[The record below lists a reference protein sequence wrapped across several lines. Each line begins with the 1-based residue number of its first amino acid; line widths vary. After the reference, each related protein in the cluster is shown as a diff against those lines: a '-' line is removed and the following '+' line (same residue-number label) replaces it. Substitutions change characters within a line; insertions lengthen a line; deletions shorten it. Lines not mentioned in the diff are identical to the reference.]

1 MKSSVKWNTDTAHVL
16 TLYKYVLGILGLW
29 VLEEKTIF
37 SRIRWFISTILEMSA
52 TVTLSL
58 EVIRHCHGYEEALD
72 AFLSASSSVISMS
85 KLLLHRINWRHK
97 LILVK
102 AIIHDWTF
110 VESPRARDI
119 MLEYARRGRLGSLVF
134 LYLGCASVVFLFA
147 PFVFANVD
155 LPRITEKQV
164 YNKSEIKLLLAAY
177 CVFGSYTSFAYAFVV
192 ILQAL
197 QILVNCISQCGNDG
211 FFFTLTMHV
220 CGQFEILQMD
230 FAEINNDKSFNR
242 YKLGILLEKHRRLI
256 FLARYLQQAF
266 SLVILSQL
274 YMSVILLCVEGFQL
288 IVTLMHDTFAA
299 MKHVLFIVVLLVQ
312 LFLYCFAG
320 QTLELQSER
329 IAYAIYE
336 SSWYDFDTNIMK
348 VMPLIMLRAA
358 IPHRLTA
365 GKFLAMNFTSFK
377 DLLKASASYLSVLRV
392 MLET

>member
-29 VLEEKTIF
+29 VLAEKTIF
-37 SRIRWFISTILEMSA
+37 SRIRWFISTILEMST

-58 EVIRHCHGYEEALD
+58 EVIRHCHDHEDTLD
-72 AFLSASSSVISMS
+72 AFLFASSSVISMS

-97 LILVK
+97 LILVE

-110 VESPRARDI
+110 AESRRSRDI
-119 MLEYARRGRLGSLVF
+119 MLEYARRGRRISLVL
-134 LYLGCASVVFLFA
+134 LYLGCTSVVFLFA
-147 PFVFANVD
+147 PFAFANVD
-155 LPRITEKQV
+155 LPWIIEKQV
-164 YNKSEIKLLLAAY
+164 YNKSEMKLLLAAY
-177 CVFGSYTSFAYAFVV
+177 CVFGNYTPFTYAFVV

-220 CGQFEILQMD
+220 CGQFEILQMN
-230 FAEINNDKSFNR
+230 FAEINNDKSFSR
-242 YKLGILLEKHRRLI
+242 YKLGILLKKHCRLI
-256 FLARYLQQAF
+256 FLARYLQKAF

-274 YMSVILLCVEGFQL
+274 LMSVILLCVEGFLL
-288 IVTLMHDTFAA
+288 ILTLMHDTFAA

-312 LFLYCFAG
+312 LFLYCLAG

-329 IAYAIYE
+329 VAYSIYE
-336 SSWYDFDTNIMK
+336 SPWYNFDTNMMK
-348 VMPLIMLRAA
+348 DLPLMILRAA
-358 IPHRLTA
+358 IPHQLTA
-365 GKFLAMNFTSFK
+365 GKFVAINFMSFK
-377 DLLKASASYLSVLRV
+377 EILKASASYLSVLRV